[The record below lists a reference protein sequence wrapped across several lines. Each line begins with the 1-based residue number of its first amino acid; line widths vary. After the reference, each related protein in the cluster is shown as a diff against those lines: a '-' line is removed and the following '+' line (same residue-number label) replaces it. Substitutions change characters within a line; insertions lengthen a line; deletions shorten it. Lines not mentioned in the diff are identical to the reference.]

1 MLYGGAGDDT
11 YVIGDAH
18 ARVIELAGEGNDT
31 VQASVD
37 YSLAG
42 MSNIETLMLTG
53 SAVRATGN
61 AEHNILIG
69 TAGSNTLDGGGG
81 GDTLQGGAGN
91 DVYYVRNAG
100 DVIVENAN
108 EGTADTVLASVS
120 YTLGAN
126 AQVERLAA
134 ADSNQTTAINLTG
147 NAWSHLI
154 QGNNGANVLTGGSGN
169 DTLMGYGGN
178 DTLFGGAGAD
188 KFVFAHGT
196 GQDSI
201 GDFVTGTDKIDL
213 TAIGFASYQD
223 VINATHDVGG
233 NAVIDLGNGD
243 QLTLTG
249 VTTAQLHSG
258 DFIGVGNSA
267 AATQMQ
273 PFIADLGTDGTW
285 HGGVAAASL
294 LHG

>member
-1 MLYGGAGDDT
+1 MCSSDL
-11 YVIGDAH
+11 
-18 ARVIELAGEGNDT
+18 
-31 VQASVD
+31 
-37 YSLAG
+37 
-42 MSNIETLMLTG
+42 
-53 SAVRATGN
+53 
-61 AEHNILIG
+61 
-69 TAGSNTLDGGGG
+69 
-81 GDTLQGGAGN
+81 
-91 DVYYVRNAG
+91 
-100 DVIVENAN
+100 
-108 EGTADTVLASVS
+108 VS
-120 YTLGAN
+120 YTLNAN

-134 ADSNQTTAINLTG
+134 SDANATSAINLTG

-188 KFVFAHGT
+188 RFVFAHGT

-249 VTTAQLHSG
+249 VTTAQLHSS
-258 DFIGVGNSA
+258 DFIGVGNAA

-273 PFIADLGTDGTW
+273 PFVADLGTDATW
-285 HGGVAAASL
+285 HGGGAAVSM

>member
-1 MLYGGAGDDT
+1 
-11 YVIGDAH
+11 
-18 ARVIELAGEGNDT
+18 
-31 VQASVD
+31 
-37 YSLAG
+37 
-42 MSNIETLMLTG
+42 MLTG
-53 SAVRATGN
+53 GAVSATGN

-91 DVYYVRNAG
+91 DVYYVRNGG
-100 DVIVENAN
+100 DVIIENAG
-108 EGTADTVLASVS
+108 EGTADTVLATVS

-134 ADSNQTTAINLTG
+134 SDANQTLAINLTG
-147 NAWSHLI
+147 NAYSHLI
-154 QGNNGANVLTGGSGN
+154 QGNNGANVLTGGSGA

-178 DTLFGGAGAD
+178 DTLFGGGGAD

-201 GDFVTGTDKIDL
+201 GDFVAGTDKIDL

-243 QLTLTG
+243 QVILTG

-267 AATQMQ
+267 AAPQMQ
-273 PFIADLGTDGTW
+273 TFAATFATVDSW
-285 HGGVAAASL
+285 HGGADMTSV